1 MTRRLIAAVAVAMV
15 CGLAAA
21 APASAHASLATSNPA
36 AGAVLVVAPERVEL
50 TFTEGV
56 DVVPNSIRVVADDG
70 TEIAVGEAG
79 QALGDESLTAELPD
93 LADGTYV
100 VAWKAVS
107 ADSHP
112 VNGAFTFSIGTET
125 ETTPGLVEGI
135 VDDQSAGTAPQLWL
149 GLGRWLS
156 FAGFAVLIGGLVTLL
171 ACVPELLPGVR
182 ARNVL
187 IAAAAGG
194 VGVTLIMIG
203 AQAALT
209 AGGAWSA
216 SAWRTV
222 FDSVA
227 GRWWFAWL
235 PALIAGLALVGWR
248 RHSASVWWRAVVVIG
263 AVGTFA
269 IVAAGGHSAS
279 GRARVAGFA
288 ATLGHLGAMSVWIG
302 GLVVMAVVVRGRLL
316 PVAARFSTLAL
327 ASAVVLAATGAVNAW
342 RQLGSLA
349 GFTDSTYGRWLL
361 VKLAV
366 VVVVISMAAVNRW
379 LVRSADP
386 DTGTGD
392 PGIEASGGAASGDG
406 AHRADS
412 ALRRIVVVEAMG
424 IALVL
429 AATAGLVNATP
440 PRAVPVVAASAS
452 VVVNDRLAQIVLDPA
467 VTGGTTMHVYISSIR
482 GQLDQADEITVEAS
496 LPAQQLGPLQ
506 IPAQAAGPGH
516 VTTNSANL
524 PVAGLWTFTITA
536 RYGDFDQVVFTVELA
551 VG

>member
-15 CGLAAA
+15 CALAAA

-56 DVVPNSIRVVADDG
+56 DVVPNSIRVVAADG

-79 QALGDESLTAELPD
+79 QALGDESLAAELPD

-149 GLGRWLS
+149 GLGRWVS

-194 VGVTLIMIG
+194 VGGTLIMIG

-227 GRWWFAWL
+227 GRWWFARL

-269 IVAAGGHSAS
+269 ITAAGGHSAS

-288 ATLGHLGAMSVWIG
+288 ASLGHLGAMSVWIG
-302 GLVVMAVVVRGRLL
+302 GLVVMAVAVRGRLL
-316 PVAARFSTLAL
+316 RAAARFSTLAL
-327 ASAVVLAATGAVNAW
+327 ASVVVLAATGAVNAW

-349 GFTDSTYGRWLL
+349 GFTDSTYGGWLL

-392 PGIEASGGAASGDG
+392 PGTAASGDG
-406 AHRADS
+406 ARRADS
-412 ALRRIVVVEAMG
+412 ALRRIVVVEAMSL
-424 IALVL
+424 AVVL
-429 AATAGLVNATP
+429 ATTAGLVNATP

-452 VVVNDRLAQIVLDPA
+452 VVANERLAQIVLDPA

>member
-1 MTRRLIAAVAVAMV
+1 MTRRLIAAVAAAMV
-15 CGLAAA
+15 CGLAVA

-36 AGAVLVVAPERVEL
+36 AGEVLVVAPERLEL

-56 DVVPNSIRVVADDG
+56 DVVPNSIRVVAADG

-93 LADGTYV
+93 LAEGTYV

-125 ETTPGLVEGI
+125 ETAPGLVEGI
-135 VDDQSAGTAPQLWL
+135 VDDQAAGTAPQLWL
-149 GLGRWLS
+149 GLGRWMS
-156 FAGFAVLIGGLVTLL
+156 FAGFAVFVGGLVTLL
-171 ACVPELLPGVR
+171 ACAPELLPGVR

-187 IAAAAGG
+187 IAAAAVG
-194 VGVTLIMIG
+194 VGGTLIMIG

-216 SAWRTV
+216 SAWSTV

-227 GRWWFAWL
+227 GRWWFARL

-248 RHSASVWWRAVVVIG
+248 RHSASGWWRAAAVIG
-263 AVGTFA
+263 AVGSFA

-288 ATLGHLGAMSVWIG
+288 ASLGHLGAMSVWIG
-302 GLVVMAVVVRGRLL
+302 GLVVMVAVVRGGLL

-327 ASAVVLAATGAVNAW
+327 ASVVVLAATGAVNAW

-349 GFTDSTYGRWLL
+349 GFTDSSYGRWLL

-366 VVVVISMAAVNRW
+366 VVVVISLAAVSRW
-379 LVRSADP
+379 LVRTADP
-386 DTGTGD
+386 GT
-392 PGIEASGGAASGDG
+392 ASGGA

-412 ALRRIVVVEAMG
+412 ALRRMVVVEAVG

-429 AATAGLVNATP
+429 TATAGLVNATP

-452 VVVNDRLAQIVLDPA
+452 VVANDRLAQIVLDPA

-496 LPAQQLGPLQ
+496 LPAQQLGPLL
-506 IPAQAAGPGH
+506 IPARAAGPGH

-536 RYGDFDQVVFTVELA
+536 RYGDFDQVVFTLELA